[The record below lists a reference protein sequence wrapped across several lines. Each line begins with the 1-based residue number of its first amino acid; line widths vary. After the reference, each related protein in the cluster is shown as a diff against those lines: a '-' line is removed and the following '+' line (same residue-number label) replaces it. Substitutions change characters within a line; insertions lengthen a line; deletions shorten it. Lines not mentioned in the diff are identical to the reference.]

1 MPLFYDLIVHAY
13 PETETPAAEL
23 LSLAR
28 RYGYAGIAITNHDQ
42 FCEAQP
48 GLPGLFTGVEIQTE
62 SVTELKRAVKQYWGK
77 VDLVVVHGGSEKIN
91 RAAVEHP
98 RVDVLAHPCGE
109 KGEGGL
115 NHVLVRY
122 AAANGVAIDFNLD
135 ALIRTRRAD
144 RARLLSK
151 MREILRLVRKYHA
164 PMLVTSHAHS
174 LYELRAPREMIA
186 LAALIGLST
195 EEARAAL
202 SDCPAGIMAKRWK
215 KEREVEVLD

>member
-42 FCEAQP
+42 FCEAQLT
-48 GLPGLFTGVEIQTE
+48 LPGLFTGVEIRTE
-62 SVTELKRAVKQYWGK
+62 SVTELKRAVKHYWGK
-77 VDLVVVHGGSEKIN
+77 VALVVVHGGSEKIN

-135 ALIRTRRAD
+135 ALIHTRRAD

-186 LAALIGLST
+186 LAALIGLSS

-202 SDCPAGIMAKRWK
+202 SDFPAGIMAKRWK

>member
-1 MPLFYDLIVHAY
+1 MPLFYDLIVHAH
-13 PETETPAAEL
+13 PETETPAADL

-42 FCEAQP
+42 FYEAHP

-62 SVTELKRAVKQYWGK
+62 SVTELKRAVKHYGGK
-77 VDLVVVHGGSEKIN
+77 VNLVVVHGGSEKIN

-98 RVDVLAHPCGE
+98 RVDILAHPCGE

-135 ALIRTRRAD
+135 ALIHTRRTD

-164 PMLVTSHAHS
+164 PMLLTSHAQS
-174 LYELRAPREMIA
+174 LYELRAPREMMA
-186 LAALIGLST
+186 LAALIGLSP
-195 EEARAAL
+195 EEARAAV
-202 SDCPAGIMAKRWK
+202 SDFPAGVLAKRWK
-215 KEREVEVLD
+215 REREVEVLD